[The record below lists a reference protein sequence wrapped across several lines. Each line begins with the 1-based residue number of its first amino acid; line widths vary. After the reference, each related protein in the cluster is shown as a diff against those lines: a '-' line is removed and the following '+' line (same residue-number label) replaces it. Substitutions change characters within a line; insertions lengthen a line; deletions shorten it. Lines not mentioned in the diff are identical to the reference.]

1 MELIVEARH
10 PAREPAAALDRSRDR
25 EAARV
30 IDDAG
35 SLGGPR
41 TIPYSFAAECEC
53 PDDCPRD
60 HANE

>member
-1 MELIVEARH
+1 MELIVEVRH
-10 PAREPAAALDRSRDR
+10 PAREPATAPDRSRDR
-25 EAARV
+25 ETARA

-35 SLGGPR
+35 SFGGPWAR
-41 TIPYSFAAECEC
+41 PDSFVGECEC

>member
-1 MELIVEARH
+1 MELIVEVRH
-10 PAREPAAALDRSRDR
+10 PAPKPATAPDRSRDR

-30 IDDAG
+30 VDDAG
-35 SLGGPR
+35 SLDGPQAR
-41 TIPYSFAAECEC
+41 PYSFAGECEC